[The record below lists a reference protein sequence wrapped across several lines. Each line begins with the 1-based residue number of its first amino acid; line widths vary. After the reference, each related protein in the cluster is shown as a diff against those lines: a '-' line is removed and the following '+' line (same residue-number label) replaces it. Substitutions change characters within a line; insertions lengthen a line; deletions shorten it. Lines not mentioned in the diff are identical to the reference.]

1 MGVFRYAIV
10 SLLVL
15 GAGRAAAD
23 EAINKVAFAC
33 AGDKT
38 INAAFSPEKVD
49 LTLSDGRKM
58 SLPQAQSAS
67 GIRYTNPGEAIVFW
81 SKGNT
86 AFITEGADKKETYA
100 GCIVVAAAPGQ
111 NWATFASADEGF
123 SLRFPRSY
131 SVDTS
136 YRYEALG
143 PGKEIGGV
151 SFTVP
156 SKTVTGTNL
165 AADTQALGRGDPRRA
180 GLQRGAIS
188 ADGDRR
194 GEERDAERHRVFG
207 RLALRRGRRQ
217 PLRRDR
223 LCAHRHVALSR
234 RPLLHSL
241 RQYRQLRSGLGEGVR
256 SQRAGQGVRPDQG
269 HAGRRTLKRPSPMEG
284 SGLVRRPWFIM
295 LKSVF
300 RSGRST

>member
-10 SLLVL
+10 LLLAL

-38 INAAFSPEKVD
+38 INAAFSPDKVD
-49 LTLSDGRKM
+49 LTLSDGRTM

-67 GIRYTNPGEAIVFW
+67 GIRYTNPGESIVFW

-156 SKTVTGTNL
+156 KKTITGTNL
-165 AADTQALGRGDPRRA
+165 AADTRLSVEAIHDAPVCSAALFLPTVTGGVKSETQNGIEYSVGSLSDAAAGSLFDETVYALIGTSPCLAVRYFIHSANIGNFDPGSAKEFDRNALVKMFDRIRGTLVVGR
-180 GLQRGAIS
+180 
-188 ADGDRR
+188 
-194 GEERDAERHRVFG
+194 
-207 RLALRRGRRQ
+207 
-217 PLRRDR
+217 
-223 LCAHRHVALSR
+223 
-234 RPLLHSL
+234 
-241 RQYRQLRSGLGEGVR
+241 
-256 SQRAGQGVRPDQG
+256 
-269 HAGRRTLKRPSPMEG
+269 
-284 SGLVRRPWFIM
+284 
-295 LKSVF
+295 
-300 RSGRST
+300 